1 MRNQPI
7 HNNGTYVD
15 SLLVFGAVLF
25 SDLFTFIINTAPW
38 FDDVGKAKLERFSKE
53 VIERT
58 ALPPCNERYPL
69 DNGVVST
76 GAERLYNA
84 VYLYGLWLNHS
95 KTHGINVRDG
105 SALLKFSKNLS
116 FDGIAVPCDIG
127 TNGDQVPYF
136 WVNQFVG
143 PDVHVQAVAI
153 SSNKNV
159 NLKLLTKFEWKT
171 EDGRPPLDTPLCG
184 FLNEFCPSLPGKDST
199 VAVVLSCLVVLLILT
214 ATVTIAYTIRKRKLE
229 TTLLESIWKVAFE
242 DIDLQ
247 KSKLAFGSRANA
259 RSQSALSHFSSES
272 TVANHA
278 RLYSTNAAMYKG
290 QMVAVRKIRDQ
301 VLLTKMDL
309 HHLKTMREMMHDNIN
324 PFLGACFVQPSPC
337 VLFLYCP
344 KGSLQDILE
353 NDEMKLDIN
362 LKYSLTMD
370 LVQGMHFIHSSKLEF
385 HGRLKM
391 SSLYK
396 AFTECLL
403 WTAPELLSNG
413 TLTGSK
419 AGDVYSFGIVMHEI
433 AFRMGTFAGV
443 SHLKAKDI
451 VNRVKAMEADP
462 CRPLIFTDDE
472 SVLPAVCT
480 LMKSC
485 WNDDP
490 KLRPTFSV
498 IRSYIKKN
506 IQIGE
511 SLNIVDVILQRLEKY
526 ASNLEDLVDQRTQQL
541 MQEKDKSD
549 RLLYRMLPKT
559 CAEKLKRG
567 EMVQPD
573 IFEAATIFFSDI
585 VGFTTIAARSTPMQ
599 VVDLLNDLYTCFDD
613 IIGKYDAYKVETI
626 GDAYLVVSGIPTR
639 NGDLHAAIIADM
651 SLDILAGVKV
661 FTIKHMPHEDVQVRI
676 GCNTG
681 PCCAGVVGLSMPR
694 YCLFGD
700 TVNTAS
706 RMESNGAAQQIH
718 LSEATH
724 VALHKIGGYTTRF
737 RANMPIKG
745 KGAMNTFWLEGKE
758 GRSMAKTD

>member
-1 MRNQPI
+1 MNFAR
-7 HNNGTYVD
+7 
-15 SLLVFGAVLF
+15 LF
-25 SDLFTFIINTAPW
+25 
-38 FDDVGKAKLERFSKE
+38 LER
-53 VIERT
+53 
-58 ALPPCNERYPL
+58 
-69 DNGVVST
+69 
-76 GAERLYNA
+76 
-84 VYLYGLWLNHS
+84 
-95 KTHGINVRDG
+95 VRPVEE
-105 SALLKFSKNLS
+105 S
-116 FDGIAVPCDIG
+116 
-127 TNGDQVPYF
+127 
-136 WVNQFVG
+136 
-143 PDVHVQAVAI
+143 
-153 SSNKNV
+153 
-159 NLKLLTKFEWKT
+159 
-171 EDGRPPLDTPLCG
+171 
-184 FLNEFCPSLPGKDST
+184 DST

-247 KSKLAFGSRANA
+247 KSKLAFGSR
-259 RSQSALSHFSSES
+259 
-272 TVANHA
+272 
-278 RLYSTNAAMYKG
+278 
-290 QMVAVRKIRDQ
+290 
-301 VLLTKMDL
+301 
-309 HHLKTMREMMHDNIN
+309 
-324 PFLGACFVQPSPC
+324 
-337 VLFLYCP
+337 
-344 KGSLQDILE
+344 DILE

-385 HGRLKM
+385 HGRLK
-391 SSLYK
+391 S
-396 AFTECLL
+396 TNCLVDNR
-403 WTAPELLSNG
+403 WLLKITDYGISN
-413 TLTGSK
+413 
-419 AGDVYSFGIVMHEI
+419 Y
-433 AFRMGTFAGV
+433 
-443 SHLKAKDI
+443 
-451 VNRVKAMEADP
+451 
-462 CRPLIFTDDE
+462 
-472 SVLPAVCT
+472 
-480 LMKSC
+480 
-485 WNDDP
+485 
-490 KLRPTFSV
+490 
-498 IRSYIKKN
+498 KN

-737 RANMPIKG
+737 RANMPIKSQDQQFDYLT
-745 KGAMNTFWLEGKE
+745 KANQTAIQM
-758 GRSMAKTD
+758 